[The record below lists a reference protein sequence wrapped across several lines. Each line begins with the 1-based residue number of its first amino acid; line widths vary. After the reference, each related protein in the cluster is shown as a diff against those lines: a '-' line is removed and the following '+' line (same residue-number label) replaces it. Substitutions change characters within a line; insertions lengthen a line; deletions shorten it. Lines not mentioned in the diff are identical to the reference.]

1 MYLIYFIFNILPE
14 SSMVTNANP
23 LDLPEPLSTNNVQP
37 ETLPNV
43 SKYDLIS
50 PLYWMVIMLSLTFK
64 G

>member
-1 MYLIYFIFNILPE
+1 LNYLYLIYFIFNILPE

-50 PLYWMVIMLSLTFK
+50 PLY
-64 G
+64 